1 METDKTKS
9 ASSASAQPMIGLTT
23 AEAEE
28 SKKLYGTNALSV
40 KESETFWQM
49 YKESFN
55 DIWIKVLCLAC
66 GIQIVIYIL
75 GIFWPHLFHQDLI
88 EVLGVLLAI
97 FLATFVSTFQN
108 YKNNQQFNILQAEA
122 SKIQTKVY
130 RNGKIHEIPIDDI
143 VKDDVILLQAGDQ
156 VPVDGVLIKGSCTVN
171 QASLNGESRDEDKTT
186 GPEGNPENIEK
197 SEDFSDPNWLFRGS
211 VVTSGEVLLKA
222 VVIGDHTVLGGIS
235 TALGETSKP
244 APSAEKMEVLAGQI
258 GKLGVI
264 GATLAVIANIV
275 IELLGMSSFEVPTL
289 VALAIQNVMLFV
301 SIIIMA
307 VPEGLPLMS
316 ALVSSMNSGR
326 MLKENILVRH
336 SDSIE
341 TAGYMNR
348 LFSDKTGTITEGV
361 LSVVDWIDGQGQL
374 IDDLSKSNADFKKE
388 LLKGIGL
395 NNDAIESDGKAVGSN
410 ATDRALMNYLIG
422 LQEEGVNRT
431 EIIEKVPFNSQQK
444 FSEVILQDCSY
455 LKGAPDFFIDK
466 CKYRL
471 NQDGTI
477 VPLTED
483 DLAAIKSAM
492 SAQMARS
499 MRLLLVMKKQS
510 GYDAPIYLGI
520 VCIRDNV
527 RSDVRQTVAKMNKA
541 GCAVVMVTGDNA
553 ETATAIAREA
563 GILNTPEDLVLTSDE
578 LAALDDTELKKIMKH
593 LRVVSRA
600 KPMDKKRLVD
610 NAQELNYVVGM
621 TGDGVNDSPALKA
634 ADVGF
639 SMGDGTSVAKE
650 ASDIVIVNN
659 SLTSIANAVKYGRT
673 MTKSVQKFIIFQL
686 TVNVA
691 TILMNVIAPFLGFP
705 EPFTIV
711 QILWINLIMD
721 TLAALAFGEEPALER
736 YMDEKPISR
745 KAPVLTSYMKES
757 IGTAAIYITLAAAL
771 MLLPVSRKFLVA
783 IGLNNEQEVRTF
795 IFTFFIYAVIFN
807 SLNTRTTGFNLFEH
821 ITENKKF
828 MIVMTLIFVL
838 QTVLIYAA
846 GAIFNTVPIPASAL
860 FTAMGLGALIIPVD
874 LIKKLVTGSYK
885 KKPASEETV

>member
-1 METDKTKS
+1 MENEKNNPSPELEKPVEP
-9 ASSASAQPMIGLTT
+9 APGQMIGLTT
-23 AEAEE
+23 QQAAE
-28 SKKLYGTNALSV
+28 SKQKYGTNALSV

-55 DIWIKVLCLAC
+55 DIWIKILCLAC
-66 GIQIVIYIL
+66 GIQLVIYVL
-75 GIFWPHLFHQDLI
+75 GIFYPHLFHQDLI
-88 EVLGVLLAI
+88 EIVGVVIAI
-97 FLATFVSTFQN
+97 FLATFVSTYQN
-108 YKNNQQFNILQAEA
+108 YKNNKQFNTLQAEA
-122 SKIQTKVY
+122 SKISTKVY
-130 RNGKIHEIPIDDI
+130 RDGKIHEIPIDDI
-143 VKDDVILLQAGDQ
+143 VKGDIVLLQAGDQ
-156 VPVDGVLIKGSCTVN
+156 VPVDGVIVRGTCTVN
-171 QASLNGESRDEDKTT
+171 QASLNGESRDEKKEAGKVDD
-186 GPEGNPENIEK
+186 GAEIEK
-197 SEDFSDPNWLFRGS
+197 SEDFADPNWLFRGS
-211 VVTSGEVLLKA
+211 VVTSGEVLVKA
-222 VVIGDHTVLGGIS
+222 VVIGDNTVLGGIS

-244 APSAEKMEVLAGQI
+244 SPSAEKMEILAGQI

-264 GATLAVIANIV
+264 GATLSVIANIV
-275 IELLGMSSFEVPTL
+275 VELLHMSSYDVPTM
-289 VALAIQNVMLFV
+289 VALAVQNVMLFV

-361 LSVVDWIDGQGQL
+361 LSVVDWIDGKGQL
-374 IDDLSKSNADFKKE
+374 IDNISSASQKFQDE
-388 LLKGIGL
+388 LINGIGL
-395 NNDAIESDGKAVGSN
+395 NNDALAADGKAVGSN
-410 ATDRALMNYLIG
+410 PTDRALLNYLIG
-422 LQEEGVNRT
+422 LQKQDIDRT
-431 EIIEKVPFNSQQK
+431 VIIDKVPFNSQQK
-444 FSEVILQDCSY
+444 YSEVILQDCSY
-455 LKGAPDFFIDK
+455 IKGAPDFFIDK
-466 CKYRL
+466 CKYYL
-471 NQDGTI
+471 NQQGEI
-477 VPLTED
+477 VPFTPED
-483 DLAAIKSAM
+483 LKAVEEQMHK
-492 SAQMARS
+492 QMARS
-499 MRLLLVMKKQS
+499 MRLLLIMKKQS
-510 GYDAPIYLGI
+510 GIEGNIYLGI

-527 RSDVRQTVAKMNKA
+527 RSDVKETVNKMRKA

-563 GILNTPEDLVLTSDE
+563 GILNSPEDVVLTSDE
-578 LAALDDTELKKIMKH
+578 LAALDDTELKNIMDR

-621 TGDGVNDSPALKA
+621 TGDGVNDAPALKA

-639 SMGDGTSVAKE
+639 AMGDGTSVAKE

-691 TILMNVIAPFLGFP
+691 TILMNVVAPLIGYT

-721 TLAALAFGEEPALER
+721 TLAALAFGEEPALDR
-736 YMDEKPISR
+736 YMDEKPVSR

-757 IGTAAIYITLAAAL
+757 IATAAIYITLVSV
-771 MLLPVSRKFLVA
+771 LLLIPSSKGFLKA
-783 IGLNNEQEVRTF
+783 IGLTNEPEVRTF
-795 IFTFFIYAVIFN
+795 VFTFFIYAVIFN
-807 SLNTRTTGFNLFEH
+807 SLNTRSQGFNLFEH

-846 GAIFNTVPIPASAL
+846 GAVFNTVPIPASAL

-874 LIKKLVTGSYK
+874 MLKKLITGSYK
-885 KKPASEETV
+885 QA